1 MGRPS
6 IAVIGAGLGGIAA
19 VIALKAAGHHDILV
33 FERADEVGGVWR
45 ANTYPGAA
53 CDVPSPFYSYSFE
66 PNPRWPHRFARQSA
80 ILDYI
85 KAIVDQ
91 HDVRRHI
98 RFGAEVLRAA
108 FDDATGMW
116 TVELGTGESVT
127 VDVLVSAVG
136 QLSRPSVP
144 RIMGFESFTGSSFHS
159 AEWDHAVDLT
169 GARVAVI
176 GTGASAI
183 QFVPAIQPQVGHL
196 DVFQRSAPYLLPRP
210 DREFREA
217 QQKLFD
223 RLPTTLLAERGTWY
237 GVVEGL
243 SVAWVYSNR
252 LASVVQRISQH
263 HMRRQT
269 ETRPGLFEKV
279 WPDYPIGCKRIL
291 FSSDYLPA
299 LTRPNVD
306 LVTERIT
313 KITPDGIATEDGY
326 EHPADV
332 IIWGT
337 GFQATEFLAPMTVTG
352 SNGVDLRDQW
362 ARGAHAYYGMTVP
375 HFPNLLIMYGPN
387 TPAAGR
393 SSTTSRSRPAICAT
407 MWTTLTPAARR
418 SPFVLRWRRVTTNGS
433 RPGWRTASGR
443 AARPGTAAPTGA
455 SPPTGRYSASS
466 TASRRA
472 STQRTTRR
480 CPEVPP
486 PPPPER
492 QPCRGSIVRTLPGG
506 RCE

>member
-1 MGRPS
+1 
-6 IAVIGAGLGGIAA
+6 
-19 VIALKAAGHHDILV
+19 
-33 FERADEVGGVWR
+33 
-45 ANTYPGAA
+45 
-53 CDVPSPFYSYSFE
+53 
-66 PNPRWPHRFARQSA
+66 
-80 ILDYI
+80 
-85 KAIVDQ
+85 
-91 HDVRRHI
+91 
-98 RFGAEVLRAA
+98 
-108 FDDATGMW
+108 
-116 TVELGTGESVT
+116 
-127 VDVLVSAVG
+127 
-136 QLSRPSVP
+136 
-144 RIMGFESFTGSSFHS
+144 
-159 AEWDHAVDLT
+159 
-169 GARVAVI
+169 
-176 GTGASAI
+176 
-183 QFVPAIQPQVGHL
+183 
-196 DVFQRSAPYLLPRP
+196 VFQRSAPYLLPRP

-223 RLPTTLLAERGTWY
+223 RLPATLLAERGTWY

-269 ETRPGLFEKV
+269 ETRPGLFEKI

-387 TPAAGR
+387 TNTGSGSIIYYLEVQARYLRHYVDHVDASGAPITVRPEVEAR
-393 SSTTSRSRPAICAT
+393 YDERIQTRLENSVWTRCSSWYRRPDG
-407 MWTTLTPAARR
+407 
-418 SPFVLRWRRVTTNGS
+418 RVTTNWPLLGIQYRKQASFDAADYQTLS
-433 RPGWRTASGR
+433 R
-443 AARPGTAAPTGA
+443 
-455 SPPTGRYSASS
+455 SASAA
-466 TASRRA
+466 TA
-472 STQRTTRR
+472 
-480 CPEVPP
+480 
-486 PPPPER
+486 
-492 QPCRGSIVRTLPGG
+492 
-506 RCE
+506 